1 MFRFLPG
8 LVLAVLA
15 APALAATPIDE
26 TRPLHARGEIEISN
40 LKGSIEVRTWDREE
54 VRITGSLGDGVE
66 RLEIGDGG
74 RELSVHVRYPR
85 NSRDSEP
92 TSLVL
97 QVPRWA
103 SVEVHSVA
111 AHVDVQGVAGREL
124 EIESVSG
131 RVIAVGAPDEANI
144 ESVSGDLR
152 LNLNSRDVEV
162 DTVSGNIM
170 LRGRLSGKVSAESVS
185 GNVDIDTR
193 GEALA
198 RLESS
203 TVSGDATLRAAIANG
218 GRFSFESVSGDV
230 RMTLPAAS
238 SARVEARTYSGD
250 ISAPGGDVNRK
261 RLGPGASLE
270 HVFGSGSGSISVETF
285 SGDVSL
291 RFED

>member
-40 LKGSIEVRTWDREE
+40 LKGSIEVRTWDHEE

-97 QVPRWA
+97 QVPRRA

>member
-97 QVPRWA
+97 QVPRRA
-103 SVEVHSVA
+103 SVEVDSVA

-170 LRGRLSGKVSAESVS
+170 LRGRLSGKVSAESMS

>member
-97 QVPRWA
+97 QVPRRA